1 MARTYILKEVPSQKE
16 LQKSFRKAHKII
28 ERAQKRQ
35 SRTGKDKSL
44 LHQVCKLGGICHRD
58 HITNSEGKKFTNPHT
73 DGEHIVLEQLNPTK
87 YVRFKNFEYKDVNG
101 NLIIL
106 PGYKD

>member
-1 MARTYILKEVPSQKE
+1 MTKKYILKEIPSQKE
-16 LQKSFRKAHKII
+16 LQKSFRRAHRVI

-44 LHQVCKLGGICHRD
+44 LHQVCALGGICHRG
-58 HITNSEGKKFTNPHT
+58 HITNSEGKQFTNPHT
-73 DGEHIVLEQLNPTK
+73 DGEYIILEQLSPLK
-87 YVRFKNFEYKDVNG
+87 YVLFKNFEYKDVDG
-101 NLIIL
+101 NLICL